1 MQRLAA
7 YIGEEDARFRYKT
20 MIPCNLYG
28 GYDAFD
34 PRRSHL
40 AAAVIDKLHKAKA
53 SGQTS
58 VAIWGDG
65 TARREFLYAGDLAD
79 AVLRAVERFD
89 TLPPVMNV
97 GAGTDHAVN
106 DYYRVAAEVTG
117 YTGAFSHD
125 LTKPVGMKRKL
136 MDIGL
141 ARDWGWTA
149 PTSLRDGLA
158 KTYEFYLAQIAANA
172 A

>member
-125 LTKPVGMKRKL
+125 LTKPVGMKRKR

-158 KTYEFYLAQIAANA
+158 KTYEFYLTHVAATA